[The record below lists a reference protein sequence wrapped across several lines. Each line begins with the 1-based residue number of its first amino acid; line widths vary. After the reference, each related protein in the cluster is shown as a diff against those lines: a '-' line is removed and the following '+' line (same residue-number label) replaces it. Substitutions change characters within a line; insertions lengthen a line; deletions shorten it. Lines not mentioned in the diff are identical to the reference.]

1 MALRGEG
8 DSDRQ
13 DHVVTY
19 ESNVVLTIAQLEERE
34 TVIG

>member
-8 DSDRQ
+8 DSDQ
-13 DHVVTY
+13 QVHVVTY
-19 ESNVVLTIAQLEERE
+19 GSIVVLTIAQLEERE